1 MGIGFHLDDVEEI
14 YFSEKLGYELPQE
27 PKFYPSISFTTSIT
41 NSLKSKCPTSEKE
54 YYEVKEDG
62 VYKINELFDQDG
74 KSMYAH
80 PKMIMS
86 KEVFVEAYNAYIKD
100 SEVLER

>member
-1 MGIGFHLDDVEEI
+1 MSIINGVA
-14 YFSEKLGYELPQE
+14 SEYEMPQE
-27 PKFYPSISFTTSIT
+27 PKFYPNDILSIKKIT
-41 NSLKSKCPTSEKE
+41 NALKSKCPASEKE

-100 SEVLER
+100 SEVWER